1 VNSYLSSHH
10 TTSRNI
16 TKKVFHPAMMGVLN
30 KETPFT
36 EELRDKA
43 SKVIE
48 RENKNFADTWLTGRG
63 SGGRGGFVAG
73 LHDPTIADLF
83 AYCEVRRNSE
93 LLNAKDSCYS

>member
-1 VNSYLSSHH
+1 
-10 TTSRNI
+10 
-16 TKKVFHPAMMGVLN
+16 MMGVLN